1 MCGIISEWLRG
12 HLRVPDPTIQRQQ
25 VPVKAVSKGIATLPR
40 RFIYIAFR
48 GEDSLCGVPLCVDLS
63 SGGVRP
69 NGRKISF
76 FAQTGKR
83 PCVGTKFH
91 REVKI
96 KMPSNAILEQKQKA
110 VAELA
115 ELIKASV
122 GGVIVNY
129 QGITVDKDTAMRKAL
144 REAGVK
150 YVVMKNTMTGR
161 ACDMVGYGDMKQ
173 YLTGM
178 TAIAISENDPVI
190 AAKILKEYAD
200 KIESFNILAGYVDG
214 AVVDA
219 ATVNELANIPN
230 KETLIAK
237 FLGSIQSPLYKFAY
251 AIKAIC
257 DKDGETTEEAPA
269 EA

>member
-1 MCGIISEWLRG
+1 VL
-12 HLRVPDPTIQRQQ
+12 
-25 VPVKAVSKGIATLPR
+25 A
-40 RFIYIAFR
+40 
-48 GEDSLCGVPLCVDLS
+48 
-63 SGGVRP
+63 
-69 NGRKISF
+69 GRKIFLFQKSN
-76 FAQTGKR
+76 R
-83 PCVGTKFH
+83 
-91 REVKI
+91 RSI
-96 KMPSNAILEQKQKA
+96 RMPSNSILVQKQQL
-110 VAELA
+110 VADLA
-115 ELIKASV
+115 EQIKNSEA
-122 GGVIVNY
+122 GVVVNY

-219 ATVNELANIPN
+219 ATVNALAEIPN